1 MSKRLLVGIG
11 ICGALLATSSLQAH
25 HSLAGVYDLNK
36 VEKASGVVQ
45 KFAFVNPHGAL
56 YIEIKNT
63 AGVAKLWHL
72 TTGSANVLTSA
83 GISATGP
90 NRVKTGDTIAVTFNP
105 ALSGAPVGFLRS
117 MTLPNQKT
125 AEFAPD

>member
-1 MSKRLLVGIG
+1 MTKRFWAAVVVCGVLAGGSLL
-11 ICGALLATSSLQAH
+11 AH

-36 VEKASGVVQ
+36 VEKAVGVVQ

-56 YIEIKNT
+56 YIDIKNA

-90 NRVKTGDTIAVTFNP
+90 NRVKTGDTITVTFNP
-105 ALSGAPVGFLRS
+105 AISGAPVGFLRS
-117 MTLPNQKT
+117 MTLPDKST
-125 AEFAPD
+125 AEFAPN

>member
-1 MSKRLLVGIG
+1 MSQRLLVGIV
-11 ICGALLATSSLQAH
+11 ICGALLATSALQAH

-36 VEKASGVVQ
+36 VEKAVGVVQ

-56 YIEIKNT
+56 YIDIKNA
-63 AGVAKLWHL
+63 AGQAKLWHL
-72 TTGSANVLTSA
+72 TTGSANVLTNA

-90 NRVKTGDTIAVTFNP
+90 NRVKTGDTITVTFNP
-105 ALSGAPVGFLRS
+105 AISGASVGFLRS
-117 MTLPNQKT
+117 MTLPDKTT

>member
-1 MSKRLLVGIG
+1 MSKRLLAGIV
-11 ICGALLATSSLQAH
+11 ICGALLVTSSLQAH

-36 VEKASGVVQ
+36 VVKAAGVVQ

-56 YIEIKNT
+56 YIEIKD

-72 TTGSANVLTSA
+72 TTGSANVLTNA

-90 NRVKTGDTIAVTFNP
+90 NRVKTGDTITVTFNP
-105 ALSGAPVGFLRS
+105 AISGASVGFLRS
-117 MTLPNQKT
+117 MTLPDKST